1 MIFLNWFVFVWS
13 LYVMV
18 IILINFLIAV
28 IGSSYEE
35 TEATSES
42 FKYQQRSEVN
52 TEASIYKKY
61 QDNRKGPED
70 TYLGFCILSKVEKH
84 THN

>member
-18 IILINFLIAV
+18 IILLNFLIAV
-28 IGSSYEE
+28 ISSSYEE

-42 FKYQQRSEVN
+42 FKY
-52 TEASIYKKY
+52 
-61 QDNRKGPED
+61 
-70 TYLGFCILSKVEKH
+70 
-84 THN
+84 